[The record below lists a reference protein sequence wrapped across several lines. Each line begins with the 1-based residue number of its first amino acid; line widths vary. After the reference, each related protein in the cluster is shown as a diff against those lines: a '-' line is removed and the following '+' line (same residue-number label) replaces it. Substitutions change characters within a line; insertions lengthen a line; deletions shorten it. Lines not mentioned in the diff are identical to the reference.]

1 VTLKPVLYLVGGPM
15 RTGKTQIAL
24 RFNALS
30 GISYVSA
37 DDLVNTLEFARPDLG
52 IGHDLP
58 GQTWRDKREALA
70 PFLEGF
76 ARLRVEASHPVLIE
90 GELHR
95 EMVRRLLA
103 AFGEQV
109 RACFVGTAGLSVEAK
124 VADLRAWSSSQGD
137 WLSGKSPADFEW
149 TAQVCLDAS
158 AEYKAAAMA
167 LGIRYFDLSNDWDAR
182 VEAVV
187 QYLAADASV
196 PPPPTGH

>member
-1 VTLKPVLYLVGGPM
+1 
-15 RTGKTQIAL
+15 L

-52 IGHDLP
+52 IGHDPP

-90 GELHR
+90 GELHHDT
-95 EMVRRLLA
+95 VSRLLA
-103 AFGEQV
+103 AFGERV

-124 VADLRAWSSSQGD
+124 VAQLRAWSSSQGD
-137 WLSGKSPADFEW
+137 WLSGKTAADFEW
-149 TAQVCLDAS
+149 TARVCLDAS
-158 AEYKAAAMA
+158 AEYKAAAVA
-167 LGIRYFDLSNDWDAR
+167 LGVPYFDLSNDWDAG

-187 QYLAADASV
+187 RFLAADAA
-196 PPPPTGH
+196 PPGSSHRPPITTGH